1 MKYLKKF
8 ENWGGEKE
16 VKAKNQNLVDE
27 HGREYDDDEEFE
39 DEYHEE
45 PESEFTHPL
54 IVQLEK
60 EGYKIREK
68 SGNEDGSIAT
78 INSEDFEDWI
88 KDNIEESDHND
99 YMRKNVPQ
107 KNK

>member
-8 ENWGGEKE
+8 ENWGGEEE
-16 VKAKNQNLVDE
+16 VPATDKW
-27 HGREYDDDEEFE
+27 EYE
-39 DEYHEE
+39 DEYGHEYDKE
-45 PESEFTHPL
+45 LEGEFTHPL